1 MLKYLAIINCGK
13 TSPLALFPQQIAT
26 KLLSYDILTIIAWT
40 KDAIWLQKPDYILE
54 IKIKCSEA
62 WLKFADWNHF
72 GLYFL
77 KKPQTNHF

>member
-40 KDAIWLQKPDYILE
+40 KDAI
-54 IKIKCSEA
+54 
-62 WLKFADWNHF
+62 
-72 GLYFL
+72 
-77 KKPQTNHF
+77 